1 MEKWLFANT
10 VLEILSLYPFSAWL
24 FWLLKMKLRSSL
36 GFSLGLG
43 EGKQLVCGLGQLGS
57 QMSGDLLLKKFKM
70 AFQAK
75 LVRIVK
81 LKQ

>member
-1 MEKWLFANT
+1 MIICKYCTGNS
-10 VLEILSLYPFSAWL
+10 LSLS
-24 FWLLKMKLRSSL
+24 LLCLTILITEDEAPVALYS
-36 GFSLGLG
+36 FSLGLG

-57 QMSGDLLLKKFKM
+57 QMSGDLLLEKFKM